1 MVIFIIMMATAF
13 MGYVL
18 PWGQMSYW
26 GATVITQLFSAIPI
40 IGDHIVTWMWG
51 GFSVDNPT
59 LNRFFALHYL
69 LPFVIFA
76 VVFLHIWALHVVGSN
91 NPLGIDVKDK
101 QDTLPFHPYYTIKD
115 TFGLIVYLLIF
126 SFFVFFAPDSLGH
139 PDNYI
144 PANPLVTPEHIVPEW
159 YFLPFYAILRS
170 ITFGVNPYIG
180 ISGLLGVAALFP
192 LYRKKFNG
200 LDSKFI
206 GLLVGAGIFFVLGYL
221 SQFEKESGG
230 ALLPLPFA
238 DLIFINAKLL
248 GVIFM
253 FGALLMWLIMP
264 WLDWHP
270 VRSAR
275 FRPYFRVSVWVLVV
289 AFAFLGYIGSQP
301 AAATL
306 LGLPLSVFG
315 VACAL
320 YYYGFFLGLLPYLS
334 RFEKGQKL
342 PPSIYTSVMTPEA
355 AE

>member
-1 MVIFIIMMATAF
+1 M
-13 MGYVL
+13 
-18 PWGQMSYW
+18 
-26 GATVITQLFSAIPI
+26 
-40 IGDHIVTWMWG
+40 
-51 GFSVDNPT
+51 
-59 LNRFFALHYL
+59 
-69 LPFVIFA
+69 
-76 VVFLHIWALHVVGSN
+76 
-91 NPLGIDVKDK
+91 
-101 QDTLPFHPYYTIKD
+101 
-115 TFGLIVYLLIF
+115 
-126 SFFVFFAPDSLGH
+126 
-139 PDNYI
+139 
-144 PANPLVTPEHIVPEW
+144 
-159 YFLPFYAILRS
+159 
-170 ITFGVNPYIG
+170 
-180 ISGLLGVAALFP
+180 
-192 LYRKKFNG
+192 
-200 LDSKFI
+200 
-206 GLLVGAGIFFVLGYL
+206 LVGAGIFFVLGYL